1 MRCPAHNRLTGVTI
15 TATAPHYRVTSPTR
29 SNAKAW
35 AKKFEARLLEP
46 GIVSYEDSGCGKAYL
61 TRESIER
68 SAQSF
73 IGRPL
78 ILTPQL
84 KHKRVTPA
92 QLEKDARGYVTDVY
106 FNPDDGWFWC
116 KGICHDDE
124 AKEAINRVGFCSCAY
139 EVLKVGT
146 GGEYHAIPYDEEIL
160 EFSGEHL
167 AIVDKPRYE
176 GATIRLNSKPK
187 TNTTMFK
194 WIRKLASR
202 QNATEAPGAPAAPDS
217 TTQPPPPVIKDNAT
231 APAAEEITGETE
243 LEIPTKENGKTEKV
257 TLANLV
263 EVYNGRNDP
272 AGADDAIEVDG
283 KPVKIADLVAG
294 YKANAKPEETD
305 EEKAKRENA
314 EADEKAKK
322 EKENAKPA
330 PVSHFKV
337 LLNAR
342 AFGAIN
348 EGPVTGPDDIMS
360 RVARG
365 NDRYG
370 SKKAATN

>member
-1 MRCPAHNRLTGVTI
+1 
-15 TATAPHYRVTSPTR
+15 VTSPTR

-61 TRESIER
+61 TRQSIER

-92 QLEKDARGYVTDVY
+92 QLEKEARGYVTDVY
-106 FNPDDGWFWC
+106 FNSDDGWFWC

-202 QNATEAPGAPAAPDS
+202 QNATEAPEAPAASVS
-217 TTQPPPPVIKDNAT
+217 TTQTPPAQPPVAAIKENAVP
-231 APAAEEITGETE
+231 APAPVAEEITGETE
-243 LEIPTKENGKTEKV
+243 LEIPTRENGKTEKV
-257 TLANLV
+257 TLTTLV
-263 EVYNGRNDP
+263 EVYNARNDP
-272 AGADDAIEVDG
+272 AGAEDALEVDG
-283 KPVKIADLVAG
+283 KPVKISDLIAG
-294 YKANAKPEETD
+294 FKANAKPEGETD
-305 EEKAKRENA
+305 EDKTKREKA

-322 EKENAKPA
+322 EKENAKPG

-342 AFGAIN
+342 QFGSIS
-348 EGPVTGPDDIMS
+348 EGPTTGPDDIMA

-370 SKKAATN
+370 SKKAASN

>member
-1 MRCPAHNRLTGVTI
+1 M
-15 TATAPHYRVTSPTR
+15 TSPTR
-29 SNAKAW
+29 CNAKAW

-61 TRESIER
+61 TRESIAA

-73 IGRPL
+73 VGRPL

-92 QLEKDARGYVTDVY
+92 QLEKEARGYVTDVY

-116 KGICHDDE
+116 RGICHDDD
-124 AKEAINRVGFCSCAY
+124 AKDAINRVGFCSCAY
-139 EVLKVGT
+139 EVLRVGS

-167 AIVDKPRYE
+167 AIVDRPRYE

-194 WIRKLASR
+194 WIRSKIASR
-202 QNATEAPGAPAAPDS
+202 QNATEATDPATNAATS
-217 TTQPPPPVIKDNAT
+217 NQSKENAQATPPA
-231 APAAEEITGETE
+231 APAAEEIGGDTE
-243 LEIPTKENGKTEKV
+243 LEIPTRENGKTEKV
-257 TLANLV
+257 TIANLV

-272 AGADDAIEVDG
+272 INGEDQIEVDG
-283 KPVKIADLVAG
+283 KPVKIAELVTAF
-294 YKANAKPEETD
+294 KANGKANTAGDHDLDDEQKRKNAAEKEKED
-305 EEKAKRENA
+305 EEK
-314 EADEKAKK
+314 KA
-322 EKENAKPA
+322 KENAKAEADAKAKAAAAPA
-330 PVSHFKV
+330 APSHFKV

-342 AFGAIN
+342 AFGSIN
-348 EGPVTGPDDIMS
+348 EGPVTGPDDMMS
-360 RVARG
+360 RVERG
-365 NDRYG
+365 NQRYG
-370 SKKAATN
+370 SAKPGKN

>member
-1 MRCPAHNRLTGVTI
+1 M
-15 TATAPHYRVTSPTR
+15 TSPTR
-29 SNAKAW
+29 CNAKAW

-61 TRESIER
+61 TRESIAA

-73 IGRPL
+73 VGRPL

-92 QLEKDARGYVTDVY
+92 QLEKEARGYVTDVY

-116 KGICHDDE
+116 RGICHDDD
-124 AKEAINRVGFCSCAY
+124 AKDAINRVGFCSCAY
-139 EVLKVGT
+139 EVLRVGS

-167 AIVDKPRYE
+167 AIVDRPRYE

-194 WIRKLASR
+194 WIRSKIASR
-202 QNATEAPGAPAAPDS
+202 QNATEATDPA
-217 TTQPPPPVIKDNAT
+217 TTAATSNQSKENAQATPPA
-231 APAAEEITGETE
+231 APAAEEIGGDTE
-243 LEIPTKENGKTEKV
+243 LEIPTRENGKTEKV
-257 TLANLV
+257 TIANLV

-272 AGADDAIEVDG
+272 INGEDQIEVDG
-283 KPVKIADLVAG
+283 KPVKIAELVTAF
-294 YKANAKPEETD
+294 KANGKANTAGDHDLGDEQKRKNAAEKEKED
-305 EEKAKRENA
+305 EEK
-314 EADEKAKK
+314 KA
-322 EKENAKPA
+322 KENAKAEADAKAKAAAAPA
-330 PVSHFKV
+330 APSHFKV

-342 AFGAIN
+342 AFGSIN
-348 EGPVTGPDDIMS
+348 EGPVTGPDDMMS
-360 RVARG
+360 RVERG
-365 NDRYG
+365 NQRYG
-370 SKKAATN
+370 SAKPGKN